1 MKANNIIA
9 VALMLSSFSV
19 QGAQAQFCKKLG
31 KVAGAVNL

>member
-1 MKANNIIA
+1 MKVKNIIA
-9 VALMLSSFSV
+9 VALMLSSFCV